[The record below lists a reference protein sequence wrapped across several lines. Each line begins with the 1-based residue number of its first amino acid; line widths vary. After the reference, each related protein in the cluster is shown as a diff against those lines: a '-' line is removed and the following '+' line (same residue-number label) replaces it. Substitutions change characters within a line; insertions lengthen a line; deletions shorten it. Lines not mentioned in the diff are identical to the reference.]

1 MADMIP
7 NAPEASNAI
16 ETDWHKYKTNG
27 RDRAGRIIKEI
38 YAVEDKYVIY
48 FVDHPYSE
56 PPGGFFRGLLGRQAT
71 NPVGL
76 ELYYEL
82 EDGLV
87 KAEDLAKADAALAG
101 INRLLDAKQEKG
113 SREYNFNFSNLGLAA
128 GALEMVFSH
137 ETTEALEILKGIHDK
152 LQAKEEDQRR
162 LMYQA
167 GALVMALVVWF
178 AYLLLRGWTL
188 PPKWEPWIL
197 AAALAVAGGLFS
209 VCLNIESLAVNVDQR
224 QWFLFRA
231 GGTRAVIAFLAG
243 AGLLLAM
250 RAKMFGGIAY
260 EKNTPPFIGDP
271 LTGAEMFFC
280 FLAGFSESF
289 VPNILSKTAADKA
302 AEATRKQSEPDEKAK
317 AEAVKKQK
325 EEDEKAKAEA
335 AKKQKEEE
343 EKAKEAAAKK
353 QGGAAS

>member
-7 NAPEASNAI
+7 NASESSNAI

-27 RDRAGRIIKEI
+27 LDRAGRIIKEI
-38 YAVEDKYVIY
+38 YAVEDAYVIY
-48 FVDHPYSE
+48 FVDHPYS
-56 PPGGFFRGLLGRQAT
+56 GRQGA

-82 EDGLV
+82 EDNLV
-87 KAEDLAKADAALAG
+87 KVEDLAKADAALAG

-113 SREYNFNFSNLGLAA
+113 SDEYNFNFSNLGLAA

-137 ETTEALEILKGIHDK
+137 ETSEALEILKGIHDK
-152 LQAKEEDQRR
+152 LQAKEEGQRR

-167 GALVMALVVWF
+167 GALAMALVVWC
-178 AYLLLRGWTL
+178 AYLLLQGWKL
-188 PPKWEPWIL
+188 PGTWDPWIL
-197 AAALAVAGGLFS
+197 GAALAVAGGLFS
-209 VCLNIESLAVNVDQR
+209 VCLNIESLAVNVDQQ

-243 AGLLLAM
+243 AGVLLAM
-250 RAKMFGGIAY
+250 RAKMFAGIAY
-260 EKNTPPFIGDP
+260 DKNTPPLIGDP
-271 LTGAEMFFC
+271 LTVAEMFFC

-302 AEATRKQSEPDEKAK
+302 AEATRKQSEAHEKGK
-317 AEAVKKQK
+317 AEAVKKQ
-325 EEDEKAKAEA
+325 
-335 AKKQKEEE
+335 QEEE
-343 EKAKEAAAKK
+343 ERVKKGAAKT
-353 QGGAAS
+353 QGGVAS

>member
-7 NAPEASNAI
+7 TAPEASNAI

-48 FVDHPYSE
+48 FVDHAYSE
-56 PPGGFFRGLLGRQAT
+56 PPT
-71 NPVGL
+71 NLVGL

-87 KAEDLAKADAALAG
+87 KVEDLAKADAELAG

-113 SREYNFNFSNLGLAA
+113 NREYNFNFSILGLAA

-137 ETTEALEILKGIHDK
+137 ETTEALEILQGVHDK
-152 LQAKEEDQRR
+152 LLAKEDGQRR
-162 LMYQA
+162 LMYQL
-167 GALVMALVVWF
+167 GALSVASVIWF
-178 AYLLLRGWTL
+178 AYLYLLFKGWTL
-188 PPKWEPWIL
+188 PFKWEAWV
-197 AAALAVAGGLFS
+197 LAVALAGTGGLFS
-209 VCLNIESLAVNVDQR
+209 VCLNIESLAVNVNQGK
-224 QWFLFRA
+224 WFLFCA

-250 RAKMFGGIAY
+250 RAKIFGGIAY
-260 EKNTPPFIGDP
+260 EKNPVVCDP

-280 FLAGFSESF
+280 FLAGFSERF

-302 AEATRKQSEPDEKAK
+302 ADATRKQKEGKEKAK
-317 AEAVKKQK
+317 A
-325 EEDEKAKAEA
+325 
-335 AKKQKEEE
+335 
-343 EKAKEAAAKK
+343 AAAKK
-353 QGGAAS
+353 QGDATS